1 LPRTPRKSSDTNSFT
16 LLVRFAG
23 LEEPIED
30 LTERI
35 EDLTIRV
42 TDLEEALEE
51 PNSDE

>member
-1 LPRTPRKSSDTNSFT
+1 MTPTALHYSSA
-16 LLVRFAG
+16 VAG
-23 LEEPIED
+23 LEELIED